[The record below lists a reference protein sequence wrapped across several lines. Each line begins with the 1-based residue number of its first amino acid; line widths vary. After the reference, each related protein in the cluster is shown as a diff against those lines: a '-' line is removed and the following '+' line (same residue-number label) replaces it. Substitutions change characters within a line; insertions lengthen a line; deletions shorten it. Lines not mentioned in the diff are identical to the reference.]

1 MEENTKQ
8 RTENYISLRNQN
20 PAWIL
25 LASRRSPLVLSCLK
39 TLFEKS
45 HDGIPLEE
53 AIQSLTGILIEHVSQ
68 EQYDIHQENL
78 SLQASR
84 ELREW
89 IKRRLIVER
98 DGRIFATDALE
109 VAIEFVESL
118 DNRFMTST
126 ASRLSTVQREIENLE
141 TRLNPNPANRV
152 STLRRRIAEL
162 ERELREA
169 EAGHI
174 EVLEAHQAV
183 EHIREV
189 FNLASSLRA
198 DFRRVEDSWR
208 EADRALRQSIIGEL
222 YHRGDIVDRLLNDQ
236 DALLSTPE
244 GRVFDSFQQQL
255 RQSAELAAMSER
267 LRVILSHPSA
277 SDALNR
283 IQRHDLRWLVKR
295 LVDESQTVLQAR
307 ARSERDVR
315 GFMKTGLAAEHH
327 RVGHLLN
334 EFLNLALKLDWQSP
348 TIRKKEVLLPAVGVA
363 VTGVPAVERLR
374 FKEADD
380 EAEQTLDLSNHAA
393 DLAQIGD
400 DFWDA
405 FNGLDREALIR
416 QTLQVL
422 AQENRSVG
430 LAELA
435 ALLPPVHDLE
445 TFAVWI
451 GMAREAGIDVIDL
464 QREFAELSD
473 EEGRLWRFNLPTT
486 GLESQTLININW
498 ES

>member
-1 MEENTKQ
+1 MEENTRQ
-8 RTENYISLRNQN
+8 RTENYISAKNQH

-25 LASRRSPLVLSCLK
+25 LATRRAPLVLSCLK

-53 AIQSLTGILIEHVSQ
+53 AIQSLTGILVAHVSQ
-68 EQYDIHQENL
+68 EQYDINQENP

-98 DGRIFATDALE
+98 DGRVFATDALE
-109 VAIEFVESL
+109 VAITFVESL

-152 STLRRRIAEL
+152 ATLRRRIAEL
-162 ERELREA
+162 ERELQEA

-174 EVLEAHQAV
+174 EVLETHQAI

-208 EADRALRQSIIGEL
+208 EADRALRQSIIGEQ
-222 YHRGDIVDRLLNDQ
+222 YHRGDIVERLLNDQ
-236 DALLSTPE
+236 DALLNTPE

-255 RQSAELAAMSER
+255 RQSTELTAMSER

-283 IQRHDLRWLVKR
+283 LQRHDLRWLVKR

-334 EFLNLALKLDWQSP
+334 EFLNQALKLDWQRQMIS
-348 TIRKKEVLLPAVGVA
+348 KQEVPLPAVGVA
-363 VTGVPAVERLR
+363 VTGVPAIERLR
-374 FKEADD
+374 FKEVDD

-393 DLAQIGD
+393 DLTQIGD

-405 FNGLDREALIR
+405 FNGLDREALIQ
-416 QTLQVL
+416 QTLQLL
-422 AQENRSVG
+422 AKENRPVG

-435 ALLPPVHDLE
+435 ALLPPAHDLE

-451 GMAREAGIDVIDL
+451 GMAREAGIEVIDS

-473 EEGRLWRFNLPTT
+473 GEGRRWRFNLPTT
-486 GLESQTLININW
+486 GLESQALMDIDW
-498 ES
+498 E

>member
-1 MEENTKQ
+1 MEENIKQ
-8 RTENYISLRNQN
+8 RTESYVSARNQH

-25 LASRRSPLVLSCLK
+25 LATRRAPLILSCLK
-39 TLFEKS
+39 TLFEES
-45 HDGIPLEE
+45 NDGIPFED
-53 AIQSLTGILIEHVSQ
+53 AIQHLAGILGDHISQ
-68 EQYDIHQENL
+68 EQYEIKQDNL
-78 SLQASR
+78 PLQASR

-98 DGRIFATDALE
+98 DRRIFATDALE
-109 VAIEFVESL
+109 LAITFVESL

-141 TRLNPNPANRV
+141 THLNPNPANRISV
-152 STLRRRIAEL
+152 LRRRIGDL
-162 ERELREA
+162 ERELHEA
-169 EAGHI
+169 EVGNI
-174 EVLEAHQAV
+174 GVLETHQAI
-183 EHIREV
+183 EQIREV
-189 FNLASSLRA
+189 FNLATSLRA

-208 EADRALRQSIIGEL
+208 EADRVLRQSIIGEQ
-222 YHRGDIVDRLLNDQ
+222 YHRGEIVERLLNDQ
-236 DALLSTPE
+236 EALLNTPE

-255 RQSAELAAMSER
+255 RLSAELTTMSER

-283 IQRHDLRWLVKR
+283 IQRHELRWLVKR

-334 EFLNLALKLDWQSP
+334 ELFSLALKFDWQRQAV
-348 TIRKKEVLLPAVGVA
+348 RKKEVPLPPVGVA
-363 VTGVPAVERLR
+363 LSGVSAIERLR
-374 FKEADD
+374 FKEVDD

-405 FNGLDREALIR
+405 FNGLDREALLQ
-416 QTLQVL
+416 QTLELL
-422 AQENRSVG
+422 AQENRPIG

-435 ALLPPVHDLE
+435 TLLPPEHDLE
-445 TFAVWI
+445 TFAYWI
-451 GMAREAGIDVIDL
+451 GMAREAGIDVRDD
-464 QREFAELSD
+464 QREYVALPDD
-473 EEGRLWRFNLPTT
+473 EGHLWRFNLP
-486 GLESQTLININW
+486 GIRMESQTLKDIDW
-498 ES
+498 E

>member
-1 MEENTKQ
+1 MDEKTKQ
-8 RTENYISLRNQN
+8 RTEYYISARSQH
-20 PAWIL
+20 PAWVL
-25 LASRRSPLVLSCLK
+25 LASRRAPLVLSCLK

-53 AIQSLTGILIEHVSQ
+53 AIQSLTNILVEHVSQ
-68 EQYDIHQENL
+68 EQYEVNLENP
-78 SLQASR
+78 SRQANR

-89 IKRRLIVER
+89 IRRRLIVER
-98 DGRIFATDALE
+98 DGRILATDALE
-109 VAIEFVESL
+109 VALTFIESL
-118 DNRFMTST
+118 NNRFMTST

-162 ERELREA
+162 ERELQEA
-169 EAGHI
+169 ESGHI
-174 EVLEAHQAV
+174 EILDTHQAV

-189 FNLASSLRA
+189 FNLSSSLRA

-208 EADRALRQSIIGEL
+208 EADRMLRQSIIDEQ
-222 YHRGDIVDRLLNDQ
+222 YHRGDIVERLLNDQ
-236 DALLSTPE
+236 DALLNTPE

-255 RQSAELAAMSER
+255 RQSAELTAMSER
-267 LRVILSHPSA
+267 LRVILRHPSA
-277 SDALNR
+277 SNALNR
-283 IQRHDLRWLVKR
+283 MQRHDLRWLVKR

-334 EFLNLALKLDWQSP
+334 EFLGLALKLDWQRQM
-348 TIRKKEVLLPAVGVA
+348 IRKKEVPLPAVGVA
-363 VTGVPAVERLR
+363 VTGSPAIERLR
-374 FKEADD
+374 FKDVGDD
-380 EAEQTLDLSNHAA
+380 TEQVLDLSNHIA
-393 DLAQIGD
+393 DLTQIGD

-405 FNGLDREALIR
+405 FNGLDREALIQ

-422 AQENRSVG
+422 AKEKRSVG

-445 TFAVWI
+445 TFAIWI
-451 GMAREAGIDVIDL
+451 GMAREAGIEVIDS
-464 QREFAELSD
+464 QRECAELSD
-473 EEGRLWRFNLPTT
+473 GEGRCWRFNLPTT
-486 GLESQTLININW
+486 HLDIEVLMDIDW
-498 ES
+498 E

>member
-1 MEENTKQ
+1 MEESIKQ
-8 RTENYISLRNQN
+8 RTESYISARNQH
-20 PAWIL
+20 PAWLL
-25 LASRRSPLVLSCLK
+25 LATRRAPLVLSCLK
-39 TLFEKS
+39 TLFEES
-45 HDGIPLEE
+45 NDGIPLEE
-53 AIQSLTGILIEHVSQ
+53 AIVQLTNILMDHINQ
-68 EQYDIHQENL
+68 EQYEINQDNL
-78 SLQASR
+78 PLQASR

-98 DGRIFATDALE
+98 DGRLFATDALE
-109 VAIEFVESL
+109 ISITFVETL

-141 TRLNPNPANRV
+141 THLNPNPANRISV
-152 STLRRRIAEL
+152 LRRRIADL
-162 ERELREA
+162 ERELQEA

-174 EVLEAHQAV
+174 EVLEPHQAI

-189 FNLASSLRA
+189 FNLATSLRA

-208 EADRALRQSIIGEL
+208 EADRVLRQSIIGEQ
-222 YHRGDIVDRLLNDQ
+222 YHRGEIVDRLLNDQ
-236 DALLSTPE
+236 EALLNTPE

-255 RQSAELAAMSER
+255 RQSAELTAMSER
-267 LRVILSHPSA
+267 LRVILSHPAA
-277 SDALNR
+277 SDALSR
-283 IQRHDLRWLVKR
+283 IQRHELRWLVKR

-334 EFLNLALKLDWQSP
+334 EFFNLALNLDWQRQAV
-348 TIRKKEVLLPAVGVA
+348 RKKEVPLPAVGVA
-363 VTGVPAVERLR
+363 VGGIPIIERLR
-374 FKEADD
+374 FKEVDD
-380 EAEQTLDLSNHAA
+380 EAEQTLDLSHHAA

-405 FNGLDREALIR
+405 FNGLDREALLR

-422 AQENRSVG
+422 AKENRPVS

-435 ALLPPVHDLE
+435 ILLPPVHDLE
-445 TFAVWI
+445 TFAFWI
-451 GMAREAGIDVIDL
+451 GMAKEAGIDVRDD
-464 QREFAELSD
+464 QREYVELRDD
-473 EEGRLWRFNLPTT
+473 EDHLWRFDLPTT
-486 GLESQTLININW
+486 GLESKALKDIDW
-498 ES
+498 E

>member
-1 MEENTKQ
+1 MEERIKQ
-8 RTENYISLRNQN
+8 RTESYISARNQH
-20 PAWIL
+20 PAWLL
-25 LASRRSPLVLSCLK
+25 LATRRAPLVLSCLK
-39 TLFEKS
+39 TLFEES
-45 HDGIPLEE
+45 NDGIPLEE
-53 AIQSLTGILIEHVSQ
+53 AIVQLTNILMDHINQ
-68 EQYDIHQENL
+68 EQYEINQDNFP
-78 SLQASR
+78 LQASR

-98 DGRIFATDALE
+98 DGRLFATDALE
-109 VAIEFVESL
+109 ISITFVETL

-141 TRLNPNPANRV
+141 THLNPNPANRV
-152 STLRRRIAEL
+152 SVLRRRIADL
-162 ERELREA
+162 ERELQEA

-174 EVLEAHQAV
+174 EVLEPHQAI

-189 FNLASSLRA
+189 FNLATSLRA

-208 EADRALRQSIIGEL
+208 EADRVLRQSIIGEQ
-222 YHRGDIVDRLLNDQ
+222 YHRGEIVDRLLNDQ
-236 DALLSTPE
+236 EALLNTPE

-255 RQSAELAAMSER
+255 RQSAELTAMSER
-267 LRVILSHPSA
+267 LRVILSHPAA
-277 SDALNR
+277 SDALSR

-334 EFLNLALKLDWQSP
+334 EFFNLALNLDWQSQAV
-348 TIRKKEVLLPAVGVA
+348 RKKEVPLPAVGVA
-363 VTGVPAVERLR
+363 VGGLPIIERLR
-374 FKEADD
+374 FKEVDD

-405 FNGLDREALIR
+405 FNGLDREALLR

-422 AQENRSVG
+422 AKENRLVS

-435 ALLPPVHDLE
+435 ILLPPVHDLE
-445 TFAVWI
+445 TFAFWI
-451 GMAREAGIDVIDL
+451 GMAKEAGIDVRDD
-464 QREFAELSD
+464 QREYVELRDD
-473 EEGRLWRFNLPTT
+473 EDHLWRFDLPTT
-486 GLESQTLININW
+486 GLESKALKDIDW
-498 ES
+498 E

>member
-1 MEENTKQ
+1 MEERIKQ
-8 RTENYISLRNQN
+8 RTESYISARNQH
-20 PAWIL
+20 PAWLL
-25 LASRRSPLVLSCLK
+25 LATRRAPLVLSCLK
-39 TLFEKS
+39 TLFEES
-45 HDGIPLEE
+45 NDGIPLEE
-53 AIQSLTGILIEHVSQ
+53 AIVQLTNILMDHANQ
-68 EQYDIHQENL
+68 EQYEINQDNFP
-78 SLQASR
+78 LQASR

-98 DGRIFATDALE
+98 DGRLFATDALE
-109 VAIEFVESL
+109 ISIAFVETL

-141 TRLNPNPANRV
+141 THLNPNPANRV
-152 STLRRRIAEL
+152 SVLRRRIADL
-162 ERELREA
+162 ERELQEA

-174 EVLEAHQAV
+174 EVLEPHQAI

-189 FNLASSLRA
+189 FNLATSLRA

-208 EADRALRQSIIGEL
+208 EADRVLRQSIIGEQ
-222 YHRGDIVDRLLNDQ
+222 YHRGEIVDRLLNDQ
-236 DALLSTPE
+236 EALLNTPE

-255 RQSAELAAMSER
+255 RQSAELTAMSER
-267 LRVILSHPSA
+267 LRVILSHPAA
-277 SDALNR
+277 SDALSR
-283 IQRHDLRWLVKR
+283 LQRHDLRWLVKR

-334 EFLNLALKLDWQSP
+334 EFFNLALNLDWQRQAV
-348 TIRKKEVLLPAVGVA
+348 RKKEVPLPAVGVA
-363 VTGVPAVERLR
+363 VGGLPIIERLR
-374 FKEADD
+374 FKEVDD
-380 EAEQTLDLSNHAA
+380 EAEQTLDLSHHAA

-405 FNGLDREALIR
+405 FNGLDREALLR

-422 AQENRSVG
+422 AKENRPVS

-435 ALLPPVHDLE
+435 ILLPPVHDLE
-445 TFAVWI
+445 TFAFWI
-451 GMAREAGIDVIDL
+451 GMAKEAGIDVRDD
-464 QREFAELSD
+464 QREYVELRDD
-473 EEGRLWRFNLPTT
+473 EDHLWRFDLPTT
-486 GLESQTLININW
+486 GLESKALKDIDW
-498 ES
+498 E

>member
-1 MEENTKQ
+1 MEKNTKQ
-8 RTENYISLRNQN
+8 RTENYISARNQH

-25 LASRRSPLVLSCLK
+25 LATRRSPLVLSCLK

-53 AIQSLTGILIEHVSQ
+53 AIQFLTGILIEHAGR
-68 EQYDIHQENL
+68 EQYDINLENP

-89 IKRRLIVER
+89 IKRHLIVER
-98 DGRIFATDALE
+98 DGRLFATDALE
-109 VAIEFVESL
+109 VAIAFVESL

-141 TRLNPNPANRV
+141 TRLNPNPANRI

-183 EHIREV
+183 EHIRDV

-208 EADRALRQSIIGEL
+208 EADRTLRQSIIGEQ
-222 YHRGDIVDRLLNDQ
+222 YHRGNIVDRLLDDQ
-236 DALLSTPE
+236 DALLNTPE
-244 GRVFDSFQQQL
+244 GRAFDSFQQQL
-255 RQSAELAAMSER
+255 RQSVELTAMSER
-267 LRVILSHPSA
+267 LKIILSHPSA
-277 SDALNR
+277 ADALNR
-283 IQRHDLRWLVKR
+283 VQRHDLRWLVKR

-327 RVGHLLN
+327 RMGHLLN
-334 EFLNLALKLDWQSP
+334 AFMNLALKLDWQRQM
-348 TIRKKEVLLPAVGVA
+348 IRKQEVPLPAVGVA
-363 VTGVPAVERLR
+363 VTGVPAIERLR
-374 FKEADD
+374 FKEVDD

-393 DLAQIGD
+393 DLTQIGD

-405 FNGLDREALIR
+405 FDGLDREALVH

-422 AQENRSVG
+422 AKENRPIG

-435 ALLPPVHDLE
+435 KLMPPVHDLE

-451 GMAREAGIDVIDL
+451 GMAREAGIDIIDS
-464 QREFAELSD
+464 QRELAELRD
-473 EEGRLWRFNLPTT
+473 EKGRRWRFNLPTT
-486 GLESQTLININW
+486 GLESQAFIKIDW
-498 ES
+498 EQ

>member
-1 MEENTKQ
+1 MEERIKQ
-8 RTENYISLRNQN
+8 RTESYISARNQH
-20 PAWIL
+20 PAWLL
-25 LASRRSPLVLSCLK
+25 LATRRAPLVLSCLK
-39 TLFEKS
+39 TLFEES
-45 HDGIPLEE
+45 NDGIPLEE
-53 AIQSLTGILIEHVSQ
+53 AIVQLTNILMDHANQ
-68 EQYDIHQENL
+68 EQYEINQDNFP
-78 SLQASR
+78 LQASR

-98 DGRIFATDALE
+98 DGRLFATDALE
-109 VAIEFVESL
+109 ISITFVETL

-141 TRLNPNPANRV
+141 THLNPNPANRV
-152 STLRRRIAEL
+152 SVLRRRIADL
-162 ERELREA
+162 ERELQEA

-174 EVLEAHQAV
+174 EVLEPHQAI

-189 FNLASSLRA
+189 FNLATSLRA

-208 EADRALRQSIIGEL
+208 EADRALRQSIIGEQ
-222 YHRGDIVDRLLNDQ
+222 YHRGEIVDRLLNDQ
-236 DALLSTPE
+236 EALLNTPE

-255 RQSAELAAMSER
+255 RQSAELTAMSER
-267 LRVILSHPSA
+267 LRVILNHPAA
-277 SDALNR
+277 SDALSR
-283 IQRHDLRWLVKR
+283 TQRHELRWLVKR

-334 EFLNLALKLDWQSP
+334 EFFNLVLNLDWQRQAV
-348 TIRKKEVLLPAVGVA
+348 RKKEVPLPAVGVA
-363 VTGVPAVERLR
+363 VGGIPIIERLR
-374 FKEADD
+374 FKEVDD
-380 EAEQTLDLSNHAA
+380 EAEQTLDLSHHAA

-405 FNGLDREALIR
+405 FNGLDREALLR

-422 AQENRSVG
+422 AKENRPVG

-435 ALLPPVHDLE
+435 TLLPPVHDLE
-445 TFAVWI
+445 TFAFWI
-451 GMAREAGIDVIDL
+451 GMAKEAGIDVRDD
-464 QREFAELSD
+464 QREYVELRDD
-473 EEGRLWRFNLPTT
+473 EDHLWRFDLPTT
-486 GLESQTLININW
+486 GLESKVLKDIDW
-498 ES
+498 E

>member
-1 MEENTKQ
+1 MDENSKR
-8 RTENYISLRNQN
+8 RTENYISARNQH

-25 LASRRSPLVLSCLK
+25 LATRRAPLVLSCLK

-53 AIQSLTGILIEHVSQ
+53 AIQSLTGILVEHVSQ
-68 EQYDIHQENL
+68 EQYNINQENPF
-78 SLQASR
+78 LQASR

-98 DGRIFATDALE
+98 NGRIFATDALE
-109 VAIEFVESL
+109 VAITFVESL

-126 ASRLSTVQREIENLE
+126 ASRLSIVQREIENLE
-141 TRLNPNPANRV
+141 TRLNPNPANRA
-152 STLRRRIAEL
+152 SALRRRITEL
-162 ERELREA
+162 ERELQEA

-174 EVLEAHQAV
+174 EVLETHQAV

-198 DFRRVEDSWR
+198 DLRRVEDSWR
-208 EADRALRQSIIGEL
+208 EADRTLRQSIIGEQ
-222 YHRGDIVDRLLNDQ
+222 YHRGDIVERLLNDQ
-236 DALLSTPE
+236 DALLNTPE
-244 GRVFDSFQQQL
+244 GRVFDNFQQQL
-255 RQSAELAAMSER
+255 RQSNELTAMSER

-283 IQRHDLRWLVKR
+283 LQRHDLRWLVKR

-307 ARSERDVR
+307 ARSEHDVR

-327 RVGHLLN
+327 SVGHLLN
-334 EFLNLALKLDWQSP
+334 EFLNQALKLDWLRQI
-348 TIRKKEVLLPAVGVA
+348 IRKKEVPLPAVGVA
-363 VTGVPAVERLR
+363 VTGIPAIERLR
-374 FKEADD
+374 FKEMDD
-380 EAEQTLDLSNHAA
+380 EAEQILDLSNHAA
-393 DLAQIGD
+393 DLTQIGD

-405 FNGLDREALIR
+405 LNGLDREALIQ
-416 QTLQVL
+416 QTLQLL
-422 AQENRSVG
+422 AKENRPVG

-435 ALLPPVHDLE
+435 ALLPPAHDLE

-451 GMAREAGIDVIDL
+451 GMAREAGIEVIDS
-464 QREFAELSD
+464 QREFSELSD
-473 EEGRLWRFNLPTT
+473 GEGRRWRFNLPTT
-486 GLESQTLININW
+486 GLESQALMDIDW
-498 ES
+498 E

>member
-8 RTENYISLRNQN
+8 RTESYISARNQH

-25 LASRRSPLVLSCLK
+25 LATRRAPLVLSCLK

-53 AIQSLTGILIEHVSQ
+53 AIQSLAGILVDHVSQ
-68 EQYDIHQENL
+68 EQYEINQENPP
-78 SLQASR
+78 LQASR

-109 VAIEFVESL
+109 VAITFVETL

-126 ASRLSTVQREIENLE
+126 ASRLSLVQREIENLE
-141 TRLNPNPANRV
+141 TRLNPNPANRI

-162 ERELREA
+162 ERELQEA

-183 EHIREV
+183 EHIREI

-208 EADRALRQSIIGEL
+208 EADRALRQSIIGEPH
-222 YHRGDIVDRLLNDQ
+222 HRGDIVERLLNDQ
-236 DALLSTPE
+236 DALLNTPE

-255 RQSAELAAMSER
+255 RQSAELTAMSER
-267 LRVILSHPSA
+267 LRVILRHTAA

-283 IQRHDLRWLVKR
+283 VQRHDLRWLVKR

-327 RVGHLLN
+327 RVGQLLN
-334 EFLNLALKLDWQSP
+334 EFLNLALKLDWQRQAV
-348 TIRKKEVLLPAVGVA
+348 RKKEVPLPAVGVA
-363 VTGVPAVERLR
+363 VTGVPAIERLR
-374 FKEADD
+374 FKEVDD
-380 EAEQTLDLSNHAA
+380 EAEQTLDLSNQAA

-405 FNGLDREALIR
+405 FNGLDREALIH

-422 AQENRSVG
+422 AQEKRPVG

-435 ALLPPVHDLE
+435 TLLPPVHDLE

-451 GMAREAGIDVIDL
+451 GMAREAGIDVIDS

-473 EEGRLWRFNLPTT
+473 DEGRRWRFNLPTT
-486 GLESQTLININW
+486 GLERQALSDIDW
-498 ES
+498 E